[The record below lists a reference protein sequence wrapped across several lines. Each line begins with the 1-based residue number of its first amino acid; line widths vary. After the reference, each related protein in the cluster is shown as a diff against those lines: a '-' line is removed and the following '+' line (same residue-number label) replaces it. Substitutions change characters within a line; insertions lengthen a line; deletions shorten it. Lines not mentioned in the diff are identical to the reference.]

1 MGLRPDMNTNKTTE
15 TTMKKS
21 NWMMLALTAIA
32 IGAAITAM
40 TGCNRSET
48 ATDTNTPG
56 SSTNAVTKSYPLDYC
71 LVSGDKLGG
80 MGKPISI
87 VYKGQEIKFC
97 CGDCPADFKKDPE
110 KYMKKLAEAEAKL
123 PKAKK

>member
-1 MGLRPDMNTNKTTE
+1 MIIAA
-15 TTMKKS
+15 
-21 NWMMLALTAIA
+21 LALLA
-32 IGAAITAM
+32 GAAVSVRA
-40 TGCNRSET
+40 
-48 ATDTNTPG
+48 ADTNIPG
-56 SSTNAVTKSYPLDYC
+56 SSTNALVKPYPLDYC

-80 MGKPISI
+80 MGKPITT